1 MWRSLFLDDSEL
13 WFEFDLLFMWCQNMN
28 YGELRKKKTEK
39 IKNLCGRQNKIMDI
53 RLCIWKLFIS

>member
-28 YGELRKKKTEK
+28 NYGELKKLKNWKDKKPLGQTE
-39 IKNLCGRQNKIMDI
+39 
-53 RLCIWKLFIS
+53 

>member
-28 YGELRKKKTEK
+28 YGELKKLKNWKDKKPLGQTE
-39 IKNLCGRQNKIMDI
+39 
-53 RLCIWKLFIS
+53 